1 MRRPPISSFIHFV
14 NTYSIWVSLGSFSSY
29 LFFSRIYEVK
39 PNMLVALGLCLGVW
53 FIYTLDHLL
62 DALNLKENASTRRHT
77 IHYVH
82 QKRIKTI
89 LVFVAIT
96 LGIMAFYVPKVYYT
110 FCGLLVA
117 LTGLHFLINYL
128 VSEDAK
134 RKFFLKEV
142 FIAFVV
148 TLGFMLTPYI
158 EAPCK
163 KIFIEARFLFGVFYC
178 INLSNLILFSYFD
191 KEEDEM
197 AKTISIASIYDDN
210 TIKKFVY
217 ASLTLAMIWSA
228 ISLQSSEIELL
239 HFFLFASMII
249 TLFVIALFSTFF
261 KTNDRYRFWGDFIY
275 VYPLFVLPF
284 L

>member
-89 LVFVAIT
+89 LVFVAII

-117 LTGLHFLINYL
+117 LTGLHFLIL
-128 VSEDAK
+128 
-134 RKFFLKEV
+134 
-142 FIAFVV
+142 
-148 TLGFMLTPYI
+148 
-158 EAPCK
+158 
-163 KIFIEARFLFGVFYC
+163 
-178 INLSNLILFSYFD
+178 
-191 KEEDEM
+191 
-197 AKTISIASIYDDN
+197 
-210 TIKKFVY
+210 
-217 ASLTLAMIWSA
+217 
-228 ISLQSSEIELL
+228 
-239 HFFLFASMII
+239 
-249 TLFVIALFSTFF
+249 
-261 KTNDRYRFWGDFIY
+261 
-275 VYPLFVLPF
+275 PLN
-284 L
+284 

>member
-1 MRRPPISSFIHFV
+1 MLIAV
-14 NTYSIWVSLGSFSSY
+14 GFS
-29 LFFSRIYEVK
+29 
-39 PNMLVALGLCLGVW
+39 LGVW

-62 DALNLKENASTRRHT
+62 DAIKLKEDVSTRRHT
-77 IHYVH
+77 AHYIN
-82 QKRIKTI
+82 RTNIKI
-89 LVFVAIT
+89 LLVLVAVI
-96 LGIMAFYVPKVYYT
+96 LGIMAFFVPRVYYT
-110 FCGLLVA
+110 FCGWLVA
-117 LTGLHFLINYL
+117 FTGLHFLINYFT
-128 VSEDAK
+128 SEDVK

-158 EAPCK
+158 EAPYK

-197 AKTISIASIYDDN
+197 AKTMSIASIYDDN
-210 TIKKFVY
+210 TINKFVY

-228 ISLQSSEIELL
+228 ISLQRSEIEWL

-249 TLFVIALFSTFF
+249 TLFVIALFSIFF

-275 VYPLFVLPF
+275 VYPLLVLPF

>member
-1 MRRPPISSFIHFV
+1 
-14 NTYSIWVSLGSFSSY
+14 
-29 LFFSRIYEVK
+29 
-39 PNMLVALGLCLGVW
+39 MLVALGLCLGVW

-89 LVFVAIT
+89 LVFVAII

-142 FIAFVV
+142 FINLFD
-148 TLGFMLTPYI
+148 I
-158 EAPCK
+158 ENRINDLYNK
-163 KIFIEARFLFGVFYC
+163 KTE
-178 INLSNLILFSYFD
+178 LISGSKIVDFSQICELNIVE
-191 KEEDEM
+191 K
-197 AKTISIASIYDDN
+197 N
-210 TIKKFVY
+210 T
-217 ASLTLAMIWSA
+217 
-228 ISLQSSEIELL
+228 
-239 HFFLFASMII
+239 
-249 TLFVIALFSTFF
+249 
-261 KTNDRYRFWGDFIY
+261 
-275 VYPLFVLPF
+275 
-284 L
+284 